1 MRFVV
6 LMDRASRRMGK
17 IFLRVIQKEKYS
29 CTVDVQ
35 EHQDFPN
42 SQLECTEKSECWKQT
57 LFRILSVGAVFHL
70 FVFMFYQNSD
80 EPALEQFS
88 SSRLRDERVG
98 AWSPLFLSLFFW
110 VRERF
115 GLDFVG
121 NRFLLVLL
129 NKIQPVMEKSYV

>member
-1 MRFVV
+1 
-6 LMDRASRRMGK
+6 
-17 IFLRVIQKEKYS
+17 
-29 CTVDVQ
+29 
-35 EHQDFPN
+35 
-42 SQLECTEKSECWKQT
+42 
-57 LFRILSVGAVFHL
+57 
-70 FVFMFYQNSD
+70 MFYQNSD